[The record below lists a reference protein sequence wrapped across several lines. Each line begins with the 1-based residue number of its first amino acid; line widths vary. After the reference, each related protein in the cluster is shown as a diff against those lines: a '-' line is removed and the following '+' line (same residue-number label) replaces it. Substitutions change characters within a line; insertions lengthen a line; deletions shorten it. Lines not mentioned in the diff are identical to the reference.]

1 MKLLKL
7 KKKRKE
13 NGFTQKDIAEILSIS
28 VRTYMNYE
36 QGVRT
41 IKIPILKQLA
51 ALFKCSVD
59 DLI

>member
-7 KKKRKE
+7 KKKRE
-13 NGFTQKDIAEILSIS
+13 ESGFTQKEIAEILGIS

-36 QGVRT
+36 QGIRT
-41 IKIPILKQLA
+41 IKIPILKQLSL
-51 ALFKCSVD
+51 LFKCTMN